1 MKLRAEEE
9 GLVGLWAYAVQ
20 GRHLLVP
27 ASPNAS
33 GAWWA
38 WKPSKPSSPQ
48 AQNHPTRSNDRQGRI
63 KTLLALTL
71 LAIALS
77 SCHQD
82 MHDQPRYEPLEA
94 SVLFADGSIVPT
106 SDRGGPW
113 PGASCGPTGNSTP
126 GWMPRGQFVSD
137 LPTPVTRELLE
148 RGQSRFN
155 AFCSPCHG
163 RRGDGRGMVVQRGF
177 KQPQS
182 FHQTRLRDTPVGDY
196 YDVISRGFGE
206 MSSYAAQLSSRDRWA
221 IVAYIRALQVSR
233 NLSGR
238 VSQPMKSVGSSR
250 SWPALYLVLRRP

>member
-1 MKLRAEEE
+1 M
-9 GLVGLWAYAVQ
+9 G
-20 GRHLLVP
+20 
-27 ASPNAS
+27 
-33 GAWWA
+33 
-38 WKPSKPSSPQ
+38 
-48 AQNHPTRSNDRQGRI
+48 SNCRPGRI
-63 KTLLALTL
+63 RALLALTL
-71 LAIALS
+71 LTIALPA
-77 SCHQD
+77 CRQD

-94 SVLFADGSIVPT
+94 SVLFADGRSSRPLIEGTVARGQLRA
-106 SDRGGPW
+106 DRELY
-113 PGASCGPTGNSTP
+113 TGLDAA
-126 GWMPRGQFVSD
+126 GQFVSD

-182 FHQTRLRDTPVGDY
+182 FHQARLRDTPVGYY

-233 NLSGR
+233 NLS
-238 VSQPMKSVGSSR
+238 VA
-250 SWPALYLVLRRP
+250 ALTDKERQQLEELAGVVPGAPETIDHE

>member
-1 MKLRAEEE
+1 MKLRVEKGPRGSAGTE
-9 GLVGLWAYAVQ
+9 A
-20 GRHLLVP
+20 GRF
-27 ASPNAS
+27 
-33 GAWWA
+33 GAWGLRG
-38 WKPSKPSSPQ
+38 P
-48 AQNHPTRSNDRQGRI
+48 H
-63 KTLLALTL
+63 LLALTV
-71 LAIALS
+71 LAVALPA
-77 SCHQD
+77 CRQD

-94 SVLFADGSIVPT
+94 SVLFADGRSSRPLIEGTVARGQLRA
-106 SDRGGPW
+106 DRELY
-113 PGASCGPTGNSTP
+113 TGLDAA
-126 GWMPRGQFVSD
+126 GQFVSD

-182 FHQTRLRDTPVGDY
+182 FHQARLRDTPVGYY

-233 NLSGR
+233 NVPLT
-238 VSQPMKSVGSSR
+238 
-250 SWPALYLVLRRP
+250 ALTDDERRQLEELASTAPGAPETEEHE